1 MRVSLLL
8 IQFFLLI
15 SYSYTQKKLTVNL
28 IVDSTINK
36 DFISCRIDNGEKD
49 FVFGS
54 TNEKF
59 IKDTLKISLP
69 YYSEFAT
76 ISIEHFDFSN
86 DYYQYFINSKSVNFH
101 LSIIKKDSIKKFSVT
116 TAKNAIE
123 VYDTVKN
130 PIFRNLVKSVRLE
143 REQVASFVKKNGF
156 NFWSNDSLK
165 NNFLKLSREKLDK
178 ELSFISKHT
187 FDYSIF
193 HLFIANVKVSKLYY
207 PKDTIYLTHLKK
219 YFLENFPD
227 KFINSLQGK
236 KLLKELDFNFKE
248 TTLKVGDRSPYFTVT
263 DLKNNTISLN
273 DFQSGEYVLL
283 HLWAT
288 WCSPCKAQ
296 MPKVVKLQNEYSKS
310 KLKMISIC
318 TGSIIDNMESDI
330 IRYKL
335 DWTNVFDRYNTIGE
349 IFNTS
354 AVPTYILINKEK
366 RILYL
371 GNSID
376 EVLTKLPDK

>member
-1 MRVSLLL
+1 MLKASLIVILL
-8 IQFFLLI
+8 FQFF
-15 SYSYTQKKLTVNL
+15 SSAYSQKKLTINL

-36 DFISCRIDNGEKD
+36 DFISCSIDNGEKD
-49 FVFGS
+49 FVFKS

-69 YYSEFAT
+69 YYSEFAI
-76 ISIEHFDFSN
+76 ISIEHFSFRDN
-86 DYYQYFINSKSVNFH
+86 YYQYFINSKAVNFF
-101 LSIIKKDSIKKFSVT
+101 LSIIKKDSIKKFTVT
-116 TAKNAIE
+116 TPKNAIE

-130 PIFRNLVKSVRLE
+130 PILKNLLKYVRFE
-143 REQVASFVKKNGF
+143 REQVGGFVKKNGTL
-156 NFWSNDSLK
+156 FWGNDSLK
-165 NNFLKLSREKLDK
+165 NIFLRLSRKMLDK
-178 ELSFISKHT
+178 ELSFISKYT
-187 FDYSIF
+187 YDYSIF
-193 HLFIANVKVSKLYY
+193 HHFISNVKVSKLYY

-227 KFINSLQGK
+227 KFINSLEGK
-236 KLLKELDFNFKE
+236 KLLKEFDFNFKE
-248 TTLKVGDRSPYFTVT
+248 TTLKVGDISPYFTVT
-263 DLKNNTISLN
+263 DIKNNTISLN

-296 MPKVVKLQNEYSKS
+296 MPKVVKLHNEYPKS

-335 DWTNVFDRYNTIGE
+335 DWTNVFDRFNSIGD
-349 IFNTS
+349 IFNRS

-366 RILYL
+366 RIIYL

-376 EVLTKLPDK
+376 EVSKIIL